1 MTKYNATQN
10 TMQKSQRD
18 LCHITGTKPPSCA
31 TPREQNIYA
40 ERTTLKRDTQI
51 GLAHK
56 NIFLRPKNWKQDIYD
71 KVIR

>member
-1 MTKYNATQN
+1 MFGARMKF
-10 TMQKSQRD
+10 
-18 LCHITGTKPPSCA
+18 
-31 TPREQNIYA
+31 IYA
-40 ERTTLKRDTQI
+40 ERTTLNRDTQI